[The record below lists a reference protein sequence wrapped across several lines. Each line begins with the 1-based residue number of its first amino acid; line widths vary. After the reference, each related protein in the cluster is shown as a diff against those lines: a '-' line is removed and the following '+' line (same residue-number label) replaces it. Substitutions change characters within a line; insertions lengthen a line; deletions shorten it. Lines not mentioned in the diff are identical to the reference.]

1 MQPIKTKTRKNG
13 PTETIKV
20 AISNLLYMKTE
31 GEPKGIATVFEM
43 AIKHCPELTN
53 KFFDNLLD
61 ELRVVKARIEAEE
74 AGKDNGGQFNEAVEE

>member
-1 MQPIKTKTRKNG
+1 MQPVKTKTRKNG

-31 GEPKGIATVFEM
+31 GEPKGIATVFEQ
-43 AIKHCPELTN
+43 ALKHCPELTN
-53 KFFDNLLD
+53 KFFDELLA

-74 AGKDNGGQFNEAVEE
+74 GKSESQFNEAVED

>member
-1 MQPIKTKTRKNG
+1 MQTVKTPKTRKNG

-31 GEPKGIATVFEM
+31 GEAKGIATVFEM

-53 KFFDNLLD
+53 KFFDELLA

-74 AGKDNGGQFNEAVEE
+74 SGKPGSQFDDAVED

>member
-1 MQPIKTKTRKNG
+1 MQTVKTPKTRKNG

-31 GEPKGIATVFEM
+31 GEPKGIATVFEQ
-43 AIKHCPELTN
+43 AIKHCPDLTN
-53 KFFDNLLD
+53 AFFDNLLA

-74 AGKDNGGQFNEAVEE
+74 AGKPESQFNEAVED

>member
-1 MQPIKTKTRKNG
+1 MQTVKTPKTRKNG

-31 GEPKGIATVFEM
+31 GEAKGIATVFEM
-43 AIKHCPELTN
+43 AIKHCPDLTN
-53 KFFDNLLD
+53 AFFDNLLA

-74 AGKDNGGQFNEAVEE
+74 AGKPGSKFNEAVED